1 MKTEELRELMEKSGQ
16 KGGSE
21 LNMRSEDL
29 QQKQRVSRIPSLKK
43 KLKKKSKVLLVL
55 DLAIPFNPETG
66 EEDDKFN
73 SSHKFRPPVSETS
86 AALMVKSYADTCE
99 KTKNVLMKRA
109 GITEWDTSD
118 VDSFTDTDRK
128 VFAKYRVPRLFTIN
142 VVSVK
147 IPAITKDYTRD
158 YAIKVERDKNTGNII
173 GEPPVALK
181 INKLFRDKIYE
192 QIQEFDQQCADG
204 VVNLTE
210 DQMKDRKREIYGS
223 NPVSDDHPANWAEI
237 IELPLTQK
245 FEISGDVNLAEITS
259 DDIKEHQVNA
269 KYSQKLRDKVTSF
282 MKGELEVFDK
292 YFDFFEMDMSCPTDG
307 DDQTKSG
314 KMQIGLNTK
323 FDNPAIKLVDTP
335 NNDKLITA
343 IRDFLDQDMNV
354 EKEMLRSVFVSD
366 YNEELESQL
375 IRSLKTVFELDDKY
389 CTEKVIMQNADIISI
404 AFGDEGLAAIE
415 EIDAGVSDRET
426 GTLDE
431 EASKQ
436 EAKTY
441 DLTSEEFSDISA
453 VDTEELN
460 LD

>member
-1 MKTEELRELMEKSGQ
+1 M
-16 KGGSE
+16 
-21 LNMRSEDL
+21 
-29 QQKQRVSRIPSLKK
+29 
-43 KLKKKSKVLLVL
+43 
-55 DLAIPFNPETG
+55 
-66 EEDDKFN
+66 
-73 SSHKFRPPVSETS
+73 
-86 AALMVKSYADTCE
+86 
-99 KTKNVLMKRA
+99 TK
-109 GITEWDTSD
+109 
-118 VDSFTDTDRK
+118 
-128 VFAKYRVPRLFTIN
+128 
-142 VVSVK
+142 
-147 IPAITKDYTRD
+147 
-158 YAIKVERDKNTGNII
+158 
-173 GEPPVALK
+173 PPVALK

-192 QIQEFDQQCADG
+192 QIQEFDKQCADG
-204 VVNLTE
+204 TVNLTE
-210 DQMKDRKREIYGS
+210 DQMKDRKREIYSS

-245 FEISGDVNLAEITS
+245 FEISGDVNVAEITS

-269 KYSQKLRDKVTSF
+269 KYSQKLREKVKSF
-282 MKGELEVFDK
+282 MTGELEVFDK

-307 DDQTKSG
+307 DDQTKAG

-335 NNDKLITA
+335 NNDKLIAA

-389 CTEKVIMQNADIISI
+389 CTEQVITHNADIISV

-415 EIDAGVSDRET
+415 EVDAGVSDRET

-453 VDTEELN
+453 IDTEELN